1 MKDNTDTEPNADSG
15 STGEWVPLEERTEEK
30 ESSSPAQPFGSV
42 GDEEAVD
49 SEDGHDDAMYPWAEG
64 RGSTSGDAPWLGDNL
79 EEGAVGPSYDVPRYV
94 ERLGQSG
101 VYLGAVALALAIGG
115 VLLVAVDVQ
124 PYGNMAI
131 VFSLVG
137 IVAAMLL
144 GVVFQVYVSVG
155 DS

>member
-1 MKDNTDTEPNADSG
+1 MRDSTDTEPEADAE
-15 STGEWVPLEERTEEK
+15 STEEWVPLEDRREEK
-30 ESSSPAQPFGSV
+30 DTASPAQPFGSV
-42 GDEEAVD
+42 NEKEAVD

-64 RGSTSGDAPWLGDNL
+64 RGSTSGDAPWLGDDPQ
-79 EEGAVGPSYDVPRYV
+79 EGAVGPSYDVPRYV
-94 ERLGQSG
+94 EILGQSG
-101 VYLGAVALALAIGG
+101 VYLGVAALALAIGG
-115 VLLVAVDVQ
+115 VLLAAVDIQ

-131 VFSLVG
+131 VFSLAG